1 MSDAFRVIAKPT
13 VLTDFAEEVM
23 RIYPV
28 VRSVFDAPNELEF
41 NVARVDEPSPP
52 LNDAG
57 SVGAFALRKL
67 QALYFCA
74 LPQTLTTLD
83 VIIGLAAELDRAIQG
98 RVEELTAPD
107 HRHALE
113 GFMSMMSVTVQE
125 LMRYVDGDEFAP
137 LQ

>member
-1 MSDAFRVIAKPT
+1 MT
-13 VLTDFAEEVM
+13 LEVW
-23 RIYPV
+23 
-28 VRSVFDAPNELEF
+28 
-41 NVARVDEPSPP
+41 AR
-52 LNDAG
+52 
-57 SVGAFALRKL
+57 LRYANCKL
-67 QALYFCA
+67 LYFCA